1 MQLGRFADAEAEA
14 REALRLKPGWA
25 KAYSLLNVITGF
37 ESGDPDL
44 GEIEAMAGAD
54 GELPVNERV
63 HLYFTLARSYDKSGA
78 FDRAFELL
86 STANALERERWSYD
100 VEVEERDAERIVETV
115 DGQLLERLSGLGARV
130 IRHSRVH
137 RRHAPFGDDA
147 RGADPLEPLRRVR
160 GRRARRGLQG
170 VGAILVMTP
179 DRAGYPSGLTQL
191 EPRDLDELGRLYVS
205 SVSKL
210 APSAARITDKMPAN
224 FRYIGLIHHHASARP
239 DHPLPARSADT
250 CLSCYSTH
258 FGGSLRWS
266 STSRISVATTAAMPA

>member
-1 MQLGRFADAEAEA
+1 MVLVDQGRPAEALGSLEEAVRLQPDDASTRRLLAYALMQLGRFADAEAEA

-115 DGQLLERLSGLGARV
+115 DGRAAR
-130 IRHSRVH
+130 
-137 RRHAPFGDDA
+137 
-147 RGADPLEPLRRVR
+147 
-160 GRRARRGLQG
+160 
-170 VGAILVMTP
+170 
-179 DRAGYPSGLTQL
+179 
-191 EPRDLDELGRLYVS
+191 
-205 SVSKL
+205 
-210 APSAARITDKMPAN
+210 APSRDRGTNP
-224 FRYIGLIHHHASARP
+224 
-239 DHPLPARSADT
+239 PLPCSSSACPARERRSWSRSSRAT
-250 CLSCYSTH
+250 PTST
-258 FGGSLRWS
+258 GPAS
-266 STSRISVATTAAMPA
+266 STRYSGCQGRSSS